1 MATKLK
7 EVDVVIVG
15 LGWTGGILAKE
26 LTETGLK
33 VVALERGGPRSSEN
47 DYSLPNIRDEL
58 RYVVRHDLMQNT
70 ARDTITVRNNPKQE
84 ALPMRRLGS
93 FLPGEVVGGSGVHWS
108 GHTWRWTDMEFKVRS
123 NYEERYGK
131 KFIPDD
137 MTIQDWGITY
147 AELEPYYDK
156 FEYTAAV
163 SGKAGNIGGKI
174 QTGGNPFEAPRERD
188 YPLPP
193 LTPILASEMFSA
205 AARNAGYHSFPRPS
219 ANASQPYTN
228 PDGAKFGGCQYC
240 GYCQRF
246 GCEANAKGS
255 PHLTVIPIA
264 MAKPNFELRTHS
276 WVTKVLKDSD
286 GKRVTGVTYTNV
298 LNGDEF
304 EQPATIVLLCAYA
317 INNVHLMLLSGIG
330 TPYDPVSQKG
340 VVGKNYCYQTGAQA
354 RLFFEGKYFNP
365 FMNAGGSNATIDDF
379 NANWDFDRAP
389 HNFVGGHIVSG
400 GFNTPPR
407 RAGDQRHRQVDEPHE
422 TQPRERADRPLD
434 RGALP
439 KHAQHRRHH
448 HGHQSTRER
457 AQQISAELG
466 LPQSVRGRGQRL
478 PAQFRVQSDRA
489 GGGICV
495 LDRGRDQEPLS
506 EKPWSAGAGMIE
518 PMRVIFILLTTL
530 MLAGTARADGDAGRG
545 QARFQDCSPCHKLEA
560 GANDVG
566 PNLHGIFMRKAG
578 ELADFRYSPAM
589 KRSGIVWTPETLEQY
604 IADPQGFVPTNRMPY
619 AGMAN
624 ANDRADLI
632 AYLQNVTK

>member
-26 LTETGLK
+26 LTEAGLK
-33 VVALERGGPRSSEN
+33 VVALERGSPRTSEN

-70 ARDTITVRNNPKQE
+70 ARDTITVRNNPQQE

-137 MTIQDWGITY
+137 MTIQDWGISY

-163 SGKAGNIGGKI
+163 SGKAGNLAGQI
-174 QTGGNPFEAPRERD
+174 QAGGNPFEAPRARE

-193 LTPILASEMFSA
+193 LTPILASEMFTD
-205 AARNAGYHSFPRPS
+205 AARNAGYHPFPRPS

-228 PDGAKFGGCQYC
+228 PDGSKFGGCQYC

-255 PHLTVIPIA
+255 PHMTVIPIA
-264 MAKPNFELRTHS
+264 MRNPNFELRTNS

-298 LNGDEF
+298 LNGEEF

-330 TPYDPVSQKG
+330 TPTTRSRRPAWS
-340 VVGKNYCYQTGAQA
+340 A
-354 RLFFEGKYFNP
+354 RITATRPAPARRCSSKANISIP

-379 NANWDFDRAP
+379 NTNWAFDRAP
-389 HNFVGGHIVSG
+389 HNFVGGY
-400 GFNTPPR
+400 NRR
-407 RAGDQRHRQVDEPHE
+407 RA
-422 TQPRERADRPLD
+422 A
-434 RGALP
+434 
-439 KHAQHRRHH
+439 
-448 HGHQSTRER
+448 STPCCR
-457 AQQISAELG
+457 SA
-466 LPQSVRGRGQRL
+466 
-478 PAQFRVQSDRA
+478 
-489 GGGICV
+489 
-495 LDRGRDQEPLS
+495 
-506 EKPWSAGAGMIE
+506 
-518 PMRVIFILLTTL
+518 
-530 MLAGTARADGDAGRG
+530 TARCRR
-545 QARFQDCSPCHKLEA
+545 ARRN
-560 GANDVG
+560 GAATGSRRPRNG
-566 PNLHGIFMRKAG
+566 TRPR
-578 ELADFRYSPAM
+578 
-589 KRSGIVWTPETLEQY
+589 
-604 IADPQGFVPTNRMPY
+604 
-619 AGMAN
+619 
-624 ANDRADLI
+624 
-632 AYLQNVTK
+632 